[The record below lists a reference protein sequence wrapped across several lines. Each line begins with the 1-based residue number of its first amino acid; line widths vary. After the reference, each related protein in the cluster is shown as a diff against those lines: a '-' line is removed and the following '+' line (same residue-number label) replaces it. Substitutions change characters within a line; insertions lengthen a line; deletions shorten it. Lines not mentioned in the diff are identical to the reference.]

1 MAIFSQ
7 LIFYTLIGAVIAL
20 VAWRSTDVF
29 LVGLILTGYV
39 FFIAGTA
46 VLLDHNS
53 ALTSPTDY
61 AVLGFQPVSSR
72 TYFAARLTNVLVYT
86 TAITTAAAWLPMGAL
101 FLTHGAAV
109 GLAGVAAVYG
119 SSLATALVILMGYAW
134 MLQRVGA
141 GRLKNALSYVQ
152 LVMSFAIY
160 GGYFL
165 MCSSVAENLAAM
177 TVKKTTW
184 LLLYPGA
191 WFASYLDLA
200 AGHRGALGGC
210 RRWRP

>member
-1 MAIFSQ
+1 MLAQLFAALGVDYAQWMALTKVALKLDWRQTSLGNARMTRKSVHAGLAIVSQ
-7 LIFYTLIGAVIAL
+7 LIFYTVVGAVIAL

-101 FLTHGAAV
+101 FLSTEPRWGWRAWPPSTAARSPRRSSSSWAMRGCCSAWAPAGSRTH
-109 GLAGVAAVYG
+109 
-119 SSLATALVILMGYAW
+119 SRT
-134 MLQRVGA
+134 
-141 GRLKNALSYVQ
+141 
-152 LVMSFAIY
+152 
-160 GGYFL
+160 
-165 MCSSVAENLAAM
+165 CSS
-177 TVKKTTW
+177 
-184 LLLYPGA
+184 
-191 WFASYLDLA
+191 
-200 AGHRGALGGC
+200 
-210 RRWRP
+210 